1 MTQSRAPH
9 RSPIPKRLREAR
21 TRLGLSQASL
31 GIEAGLDPSVAST
44 RINQYEQ
51 GVHNPGFPTV
61 AQLAA
66 ALKVPVPYLY
76 CADDQIARLLLRLSG
91 LSEKDLRALDDWL
104 SAVGGPQV

>member
-1 MTQSRAPH
+1 MAPSRTPH
-9 RSPIPKRLREAR
+9 RSPLPKRLREAR
-21 TRLGLSQASL
+21 ARLGLSQASL

-51 GVHNPGFPTV
+51 GVHNPGYPTV

-76 CADDQIARLLLRLSG
+76 SADDKIAMLLLRVSG
-91 LSEKDLRALDDWL
+91 LSEKELGTLDEWL
-104 SAVGGPQV
+104 SFRGHPKL